1 MAQNILNIFILYYIL
16 FSLYL
21 IVKESGANVLFA
33 VQRDDADGELWDIDE
48 WHKIFLMFSIYI
60 LSYSIDILMLIS

>member
-21 IVKESGANVLFA
+21 IVKENGANVLFA
-33 VQRDDADGELWDIDE
+33 VQKDDADGELWDIDE
-48 WHKIFLMFSIYI
+48 WQKIFLTFSICI
-60 LSYSIDILMLIS
+60 LFYSIYILMLIS